1 MLKEMKG
8 SDFLL
13 KETVLKY
20 YDKKYDL
27 NCAECILAAANE
39 EYDLSIPKVAMKS
52 MAAFGGGMGIGS
64 VCGAATGAL
73 SVIGMMFAEDRGHA
87 SPQVKEMSV
96 LFMDE
101 FNKELKSLECV
112 PLKEM
117 HFKSDEKRCVEMM
130 KVAATILDKIIAEN
144 EKKYTIYR

>member
-1 MLKEMKG
+1 MSKKERRDFMLV
-8 SDFLL
+8 
-13 KETVLKY
+13 ETVLKY

-27 NCAECILAAANE
+27 NCAECVLVAANE
-39 EYDLSIPKVAMKS
+39 EYDLNMPKVAMKS

-64 VCGAATGAL
+64 VCGAATGAI

-87 SPQVKEMSV
+87 SPQVKEMTV

-101 FNKELKSLECV
+101 FNKQLKSLDCA

-117 HFKSDEKRCVEMM
+117 HFKDDGNRCLEMM
-130 KVAATILDKIIAEN
+130 KVAAVTLDKIITDN
-144 EKKYTIYR
+144 ESKYKIYR

>member
-1 MLKEMKG
+1 ML
-8 SDFLL
+8 L
-13 KETVLKY
+13 ETVLKY

-27 NCAECILAAANE
+27 NCAECMVVAANE
-39 EYDLSIPKVAMKS
+39 EYDLNIPKVAIKS

-64 VCGAATGAL
+64 VCGAATGAI

-87 SPQVKEMSV
+87 SPQVKEMTIQ
-96 LFMDE
+96 FMDE

-117 HFKSDEKRCVEMM
+117 YFRSDEQRCIEMM
-130 KVAATILDKIIAEN
+130 KVAAVTLDKIIWNN
-144 EKKYTIYR
+144 EKKYAIYR

>member
-1 MLKEMKG
+1 MLI
-8 SDFLL
+8 D
-13 KETVLKY
+13 TVLKY

-27 NCAECILAAANE
+27 NCAECMLVAANE
-39 EYDLSIPKVAMKS
+39 EYDLNMPKVAMKS

-64 VCGAATGAL
+64 VCGAATGAI

-87 SPQVKEMSV
+87 SPQVKEMTV

-101 FNKELKSLECV
+101 FNKKLNSLECG

-117 HFKSDEKRCVEMM
+117 YFENDEKRCIEMI
-130 KVAATILDKIIAEN
+130 KVAAVILDKIIADN
-144 EKKYTIYR
+144 EDKYEIYR

>member
-1 MLKEMKG
+1 MLV
-8 SDFLL
+8 
-13 KETVLKY
+13 ETVLKY

-27 NCAECILAAANE
+27 NCAECMLVAANE
-39 EYDLSIPKVAMKS
+39 EYDLNIPKVAMKS

-64 VCGAATGAL
+64 VCGAATGAI

-87 SPQVKEMSV
+87 SPQVKEMTV

-101 FNKELKSLECV
+101 FNKQLKSLECV

-117 HFKSDEKRCVEMM
+117 YFKDDGNRCLEMM
-130 KVAATILDKIIAEN
+130 KVAAVTLDKIITDN
-144 EKKYTIYR
+144 ESKYKIYR